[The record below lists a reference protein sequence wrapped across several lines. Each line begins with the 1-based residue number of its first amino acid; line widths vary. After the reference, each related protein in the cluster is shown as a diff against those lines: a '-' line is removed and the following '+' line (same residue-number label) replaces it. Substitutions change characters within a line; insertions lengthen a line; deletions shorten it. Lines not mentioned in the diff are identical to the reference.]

1 MGAGVSA
8 TETLTFHDARTRALR
23 RELDAGPDLLVLGG
37 SLSLPFNPDDRIAA
51 DYPGHVLSPPI
62 SEFSTLG
69 VAVGAAMDGMRTLVA
84 VSTASFAFYG
94 WPALV
99 LEAPNVRYLS
109 GGQTSAPLVV
119 HTMAGSRRSG
129 AAQHEHTVQAMLQNV
144 PGLRV
149 YSPGTPAEIDAVLH
163 AALNGGDPC
172 VIADHVLMAPATGP
186 VPARPGAVAI
196 DLLRAGDDALIVAH
210 SLMVQRALAAAEALA
225 GEGLGVGV
233 LSVPCLSPL
242 DVEALREATA
252 SARALLFL
260 DESRAPGSP
269 ASHLLA
275 RVLDAGFRGR
285 VALLCSEEAPAPYAT
300 HLLDEIV
307 PTEARIAQAV
317 RKLLEPPISAG
328 ARAAPAQTR

>member
-1 MGAGVSA
+1 VGAGVTA
-8 TETLTFHDARTRALR
+8 PVPGAECLAYHDARTRALR
-23 RELDAGPDLLVLGG
+23 RELDANPQLLLLGG

-51 DYPGHVLSPPI
+51 DYPGHVLWPPI

-69 VAVGAAMDGMRTLVA
+69 VAVGAAMDGTRTLVA
-84 VSTASFAFYG
+84 ISTASFAFYG

-99 LEAPNVRYLS
+99 LEAANVHYLS
-109 GGQTSAPLVV
+109 GGRASAPLVV

-129 AAQHEHTVQAMLQNV
+129 GVQHEHTVQAMLQNV

-163 AALNGGDPC
+163 AALAGGGPC
-172 VIADHVLMAPATGP
+172 VIADHVLLAPAAGP

-196 DLLRAGDDALIVAH
+196 NRLRAGDDCLIVAY

-225 GEGLGVGV
+225 REGHEVGV
-233 LSVPCLSPL
+233 LSVPCLNPL
-242 DVEALREATA
+242 DVESLREATA
-252 SARALLFL
+252 GAPAVLFL

-269 ASHLLA
+269 ASHMLA
-275 RVLDAGFRGR
+275 RVVEAGFRGA
-285 VALLCSEEAPAPYAT
+285 VALECSRDAPAPYAS

-307 PTEARIAQAV
+307 PTETRIALALRV
-317 RKLLEPPISAG
+317 LLKASL
-328 ARAAPAQTR
+328 

>member
-1 MGAGVSA
+1 VGAGLSPPAPPVDH
-8 TETLTFHDARTRALR
+8 LGYHDARTRALR
-23 RELDAGPDLLVLGG
+23 RELDADPDLLLLGG

-51 DYPGHVLSPPI
+51 DYPDHVLWPPI

-69 VAVGAAMDGMRTLVA
+69 MAVGAAMDGTSTLVA

-99 LEAPNVRYLS
+99 LEAANVRYLS
-109 GGQTSAPLVV
+109 GGRAGAPLVV

-129 AAQHEHTVQAMLQNV
+129 GAQHEHSVQAMLQNV

-163 AALNGGDPC
+163 AALRGGDPC
-172 VIADHVLMAPATGP
+172 VIADHVLLAPATGP
-186 VPARPGAVAI
+186 VPARPRPVAI
-196 DLLRAGDDALIVAH
+196 DRVRAGRDGLIVAH
-210 SLMVQRALAAAEALA
+210 SLMVQRALAAAEELA
-225 GEGLGVGV
+225 GEGVEVGV
-233 LSVPCLSPL
+233 LSVPCLNPL

-252 SARALLFL
+252 TAPAVLFL

-269 ASHLLA
+269 ASHMLA
-275 RVLDAGFRGR
+275 RVVQGGFSGR
-285 VALLCSEEAPAPYAT
+285 VALECSGDAPAPYAT

-307 PTEARIAQAV
+307 PTQARITDAV
-317 RKLLEPPISAG
+317 RRLLG
-328 ARAAPAQTR
+328 APSQTR